1 MHNGRSTPRW
11 LLAAACLA
19 AGACEAAM
27 GEMIPPTTLGPSTSP
42 NGLPIEEGGPG
53 PAPAPTPGS
62 FIAFQRDFQGFASW
76 PSIEL
81 PGNNVIGDGTIH
93 GSGKRT
99 VYINRMP
106 APGSV
111 AFETGTMIVKT
122 MESGE
127 IFGRVKRGGE
137 YNRSGNVGWEW
148 FELQQQGA
156 DSVIVWRGI
165 TPPAGFCYGGIVGGA
180 CNECHRVFAHN
191 DFVATRALQLSTMQ
205 PAP

>member
-1 MHNGRSTPRW
+1 MLQPTMLGPASSHNGLR
-11 LLAAACLA
+11 
-19 AGACEAAM
+19 
-27 GEMIPPTTLGPSTSP
+27 
-42 NGLPIEEGGPG
+42 IEEGMPG
-53 PAPAPTPGS
+53 TAPAPTPGS
-62 FIAFQRDFQGFASW
+62 FIAFQRDFQGYASW
-76 PSIEL
+76 PRFEL
-81 PGNNVIGDGTIH
+81 PSNTPIGDGTIH
-93 GSGKRT
+93 GNGKRV

-106 APGSV
+106 PAGAA

-191 DFVATRALQLSTMQ
+191 DFVATRALQLSDLQQ
-205 PAP
+205 PAR